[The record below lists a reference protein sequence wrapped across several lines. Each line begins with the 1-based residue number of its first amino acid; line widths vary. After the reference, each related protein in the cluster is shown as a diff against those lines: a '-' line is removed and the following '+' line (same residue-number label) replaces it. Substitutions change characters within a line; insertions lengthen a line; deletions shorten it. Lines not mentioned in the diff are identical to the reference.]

1 MSRGLHRHRAAG
13 VAPISFSILDADDTD
28 VLEFLMFKNVSGTGK
43 TFVHVLDC
51 EYLGSHQEYET
62 CRIKGCGKFH
72 AAESMRSGTIS
83 MLRKGLAALGLTGDW
98 DSERATGNP
107 VYMSST
113 VVRQYQ
119 LMLREQ
125 QARAGVTQRQAAL
138 LMREDVVK
146 LLQRMSAWLM
156 DPSLSLDERYEMMR
170 DMAYIAVV
178 FATGKRCDDLANLL
192 IPQMVR
198 FPDGRG
204 IMFGFQFGKT
214 LRDGS
219 RQMFGLKPDDVTP
232 EICTVR
238 LMDDLDRFAT
248 EAGIKREGNRF
259 FTKIK
264 NGKRILANIP
274 TDYMTERLRKH
285 MKRANMK
292 VEQGRLVVSIHS
304 LRSGGPLTRMLEGD
318 SLQKVMFEAYWKNPK
333 TAWKYIKLL
342 EVMGPFKYDRS
353 SISPEEYAR
362 LNTLPMNE
370 QRAWVRAYK

>member
-1 MSRGLHRHRAAG
+1 MMSPR
-13 VAPISFSILDADDTD
+13 
-28 VLEFLMFKNVSGTGK
+28 
-43 TFVHVLDC
+43 
-51 EYLGSHQEYET
+51 
-62 CRIKGCGKFH
+62 
-72 AAESMRSGTIS
+72 
-83 MLRKGLAALGLTGDW
+83 
-98 DSERATGNP
+98 
-107 VYMSST
+107 
-113 VVRQYQ
+113 
-119 LMLREQ
+119 
-125 QARAGVTQRQAAL
+125 
-138 LMREDVVK
+138 
-146 LLQRMSAWLM
+146 
-156 DPSLSLDERYEMMR
+156 
-170 DMAYIAVV
+170 
-178 FATGKRCDDLANLL
+178 
-192 IPQMVR
+192 
-198 FPDGRG
+198 
-204 IMFGFQFGKT
+204 
-214 LRDGS
+214 
-219 RQMFGLKPDDVTP
+219 P

-318 SLQKVMFEAYWKNPK
+318 SRQKVMFEAYWKNPK